1 MPTAL
6 TDLIPDPTTL
16 SVPVMVLL
24 LTAVCVVEATLLLGS
39 LVPGE
44 LVVVAAAGA
53 AGVEWYPLVLAA
65 AALGSVL
72 GQLGGYLL
80 GRASGDWVRH
90 GWLGRR
96 LGERRW
102 ARAEAVV
109 RGATP
114 LTMIAVRF
122 VAVGHTLA
130 PVLAGAARMQ
140 PRRFLH
146 LAAVGS
152 AVWAGV
158 WAALGVAARQ
168 AGELA
173 GSWYVATGIGLVGM
187 VLAGATLSRAIQ
199 RAGLDAPAGDRAPE
213 RAAAADLPARA

>member
-1 MPTAL
+1 MTTAL
-6 TDLIPDPTTL
+6 TDLLPDPAAL

-53 AGVEWYPLVLAA
+53 AGVEWYPAVLAA

-72 GQLGGYLL
+72 GQVGGYLL
-80 GRASGDWVRH
+80 GRACGDRVRH

-102 ARAEAVV
+102 ARAELVV
-109 RGATP
+109 RGASP
-114 LTMIAVRF
+114 MTMIAVRF

-130 PVLAGAARMQ
+130 PVLAGAARM
-140 PRRFLH
+140 PARRFLQ
-146 LAAVGS
+146 LAAIGS
-152 AVWAGV
+152 AVWGGV

-173 GSWYVATGIGLVGM
+173 GSWYVATGVGVLGM
-187 VLAGATLSRAIQ
+187 VLAGATLTRTVR
-199 RAGLDAPAGDRAPE
+199 RAGLDEPDALPSAEQAPVRV
-213 RAAAADLPARA
+213 